1 MEENIYMLEDFD
13 FNKDG
18 TLLPSLLEPDT
29 VFIVIIKAEWCG
41 HCKTTTPK
49 FIEAANKMK
58 DIEAATPQSVDCAPA
73 LTPSSK
79 FQPNK
84 MKNNEKVKFCI
95 ADITGERE
103 SQKAIKERTRYLSEF
118 RGFPDIRCFKNGKE
132 HRKYKG
138 NRSAESFMDLTN

>member
-1 MEENIYMLEDFD
+1 MDRNIYWLEDFD

-58 DIEAATPQSVDCAPA
+58 
-73 LTPSSK
+73 
-79 FQPNK
+79 
-84 MKNNEKVKFCI
+84 NNEKVKFCI

-103 SQKAIKERTRYLSEF
+103 SQKAIKERTQYLREF

-138 NRSAESFMDLTN
+138 NRSAESFMELTN